1 MDGFFFDPQ
10 PFRSFYPFRSLHR
23 LPDPFFKPFRS
34 FHHKPFVQ
42 KERLRNGKERDET
55 ARNGTKQQGTA
66 RSGKERLRNGWPAV
80 HRPFLCHSFAVH
92 LFKTNGF
99 LSVME
104 RLCNR
109 SFTVTCRS
117 IAETCLG
124 RSRNRSFSRCVASW
138 RKPEPF
144 LYRPVPFR
152 YSSFQPLI
160 KNRPMLRCYKTF
172 LRGKFTSRNFF
183 SPNFR
188 GARK

>member
-1 MDGFFFDPQ
+1 MGFFYTQ
-10 PFRSFYPFRSLHR
+10 LFRSSYPFRSLLR

-34 FHHKPFVQ
+34 FCRKPFIQ
-42 KERLRNGKERDET
+42 KERLRNGKDRDET
-55 ARNGTKQQGTA
+55 ARNGK
-66 RSGKERLRNGWPAV
+66 KRLRNGWPAV
-80 HRPFLCHSFAVH
+80 RRPFLCHSFAVH

-152 YSSFQPLI
+152 YRFFQPLI
-160 KNRPMLRCYKTF
+160 KNRPMLLYIVYTRLT
-172 LRGKFTSRNFF
+172 R
-183 SPNFR
+183 
-188 GARK
+188 